1 MIYSLCYTAGMAD
14 AIYPEA
20 KDAFMSGSIDV
31 TTDNLK
37 IALVSSAYTYSA
49 AHVDEADLTGI
60 LAESA
65 AFQATVTAGV
75 LDFADVTI
83 TGLDTGETA
92 AAYVLYKDTGT
103 PATSPL
109 IAYKDSAAELPL
121 AGTTGVDVIVV
132 VNAAGFFTL

>member
-1 MIYSLCYTAGMAD
+1 MAD

-20 KDAFMSGSIDV
+20 KDAFMTEGINV
-31 TTDNLK
+31 TVDDLK

-49 AHVDEADLTGI
+49 AHNFEDDLSGV
-60 LAESA
+60 LATSS

-75 LDFADVTI
+75 LDFADQTI
-83 TGLDTGETA
+83 SGLDTGETA
-92 AAYVLYKDTGT
+92 AAYILYMDTGT

-109 IAYKDSAAELPL
+109 IAYKDSAVELPL
-121 AGTTGVDVIVV
+121 AGTTGVDIVLA

>member
-1 MIYSLCYTAGMAD
+1 MAD

-20 KDAFMSGSIDV
+20 KDAFMTGAIDV

-37 IALVSSAYTYSA
+37 VVLVSSAYTYSA

-75 LDFADVTI
+75 LDFADQTI
-83 TGLDTGETA
+83 SGLDTGETC
-92 AAYVLYKDTGT
+92 AAYILYMDTGT
-103 PATSPL
+103 PATSLL
-109 IAYKDSAAELPL
+109 IAYKDSATELPL
-121 AGTTGVDVIVV
+121 AGTTGVDVQLS
-132 VNAAGFFTL
+132 VNGSGFFTL

>member
-1 MIYSLCYTAGMAD
+1 MAD

-37 IALVSSAYTYSA
+37 IVCVSSSYTYSA
-49 AHVDEADLTGI
+49 AHVDEADLAGI
-60 LAESA
+60 LGESA

-83 TGLDTGETA
+83 TGIDTGETV
-92 AAYVLYKDTGT
+92 AAYILYKDTGT